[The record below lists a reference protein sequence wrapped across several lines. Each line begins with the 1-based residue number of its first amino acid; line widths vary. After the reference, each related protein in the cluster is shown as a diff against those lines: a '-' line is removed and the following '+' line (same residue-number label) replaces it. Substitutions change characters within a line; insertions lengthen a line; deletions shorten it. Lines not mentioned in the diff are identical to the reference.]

1 MYKLKTGFKITNDVV
16 CFDNTQAKNILLTG
30 KYVINLN
37 FLRLYHVAQ
46 KAAVSYKIHL
56 IFGNS
61 GIATHTSK
69 SYAKNKYT
77 TKVQKHST

>member
-37 FLRLYHVAQ
+37 FLRLCHVAQ

-56 IFGNS
+56 VTQKTSTQPKYRN
-61 GIATHTSK
+61 IAHKQNKGAK
-69 SYAKNKYT
+69 SI
-77 TKVQKHST
+77 